1 VLPTTDSVN
10 ILDRID
16 RLIRKHKIKL
26 LSNGKLKIRNVN
38 SMAERE
44 KVRKNKKKI
53 IERIKEKK

>member
-1 VLPTTDSVN
+1 MN